1 MGLLKLRLSLFGV
14 LAVILAGCTSQAPS
28 ASPAAT
34 AASATVAAP
43 AAKAAAS
50 PSSVVSMGLSNEPSK
65 LDPHVTTGTSGRTV
79 ALLVYRGLYN
89 FGTDG
94 KPTPQLA
101 DSFQLSDDHKTYTF
115 KLRSATF
122 HNGDPVTAD
131 DVKYSFERI
140 LDEKTGASFRSQLSV
155 IDSVQ
160 ASDPSTVRFTLKAP
174 TAPFIQ
180 YLALPESAI
189 VSKKWTQEKVDL
201 TANPMGA
208 GPYTLKEWKKG
219 QSITLEK
226 FDKFYA
232 SGLPKTPTIR
242 FSFLADDSARVN
254 ALRAGDVDLIEYVP
268 WAQAETLQSD
278 KNLQL
283 QSTKGPFMGLLF
295 NTEFKPFSDPRVRRA
310 VGYAIDRQ
318 AVIDTAF
325 NARGWP
331 IWGMAMPEASVA
343 YDPKFDAYFKLDLDK
358 ARSLLAEAGYPN
370 GFKARMLATSQY
382 AFHQQTAVVVKS
394 ELAKIG
400 IDLELDMPDWATRL
414 AKTGKGDHDLVVVG
428 TAGDIGSDP
437 DFISDYYQSGP
448 LRLNSAPGFA
458 DARVDELLA
467 AGRAEL
473 DETKR
478 KAIYAD
484 IQQRV
489 LDESP
494 LVYLMWRDQSY
505 ASKKSLTGFTN
516 LPGFLSFQ
524 SGITLESATL
534 SK

>member
-1 MGLLKLRLSLFGV
+1 
-14 LAVILAGCTSQAPS
+14 
-28 ASPAAT
+28 
-34 AASATVAAP
+34 
-43 AAKAAAS
+43 
-50 PSSVVSMGLSNEPSK
+50 
-65 LDPHVTTGTSGRTV
+65 
-79 ALLVYRGLYN
+79 
-89 FGTDG
+89 
-94 KPTPQLA
+94 
-101 DSFQLSDDHKTYTF
+101 
-115 KLRSATF
+115 
-122 HNGDPVTAD
+122 
-131 DVKYSFERI
+131 
-140 LDEKTGASFRSQLSV
+140 
-155 IDSVQ
+155 
-160 ASDPSTVRFTLKAP
+160 
-174 TAPFIQ
+174 
-180 YLALPESAI
+180 
-189 VSKKWTQEKVDL
+189 
-201 TANPMGA
+201 
-208 GPYTLKEWKKG
+208 
-219 QSITLEK
+219 
-226 FDKFYA
+226 
-232 SGLPKTPTIR
+232 
-242 FSFLADDSARVN
+242 
-254 ALRAGDVDLIEYVP
+254 
-268 WAQAETLQSD
+268 
-278 KNLQL
+278 
-283 QSTKGPFMGLLF
+283 
-295 NTEFKPFSDPRVRRA
+295 